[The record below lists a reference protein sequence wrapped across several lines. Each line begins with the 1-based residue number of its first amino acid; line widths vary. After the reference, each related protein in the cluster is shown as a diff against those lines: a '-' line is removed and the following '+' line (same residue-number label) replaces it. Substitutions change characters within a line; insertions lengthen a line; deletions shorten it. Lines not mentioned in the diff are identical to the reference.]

1 MANYVTDGQWVV
13 STKERINFAIVCDRS
28 LLHRMATSTITV
40 DPPIQVVRLGMA
52 CSATTDTLTLPPYY
66 HHESKYDISNS
77 LDQFTYRFNASTVK
91 MWEPFHTA
99 LPNFTISDLPQKLK
113 NIKDIP
119 MDSLIAE
126 LRSINIAPKSS
137 DDWPIW
143 VDVIVGAIIIL
154 GIVLFLYCYVKGPP
168 RCFRKICPSSVMHE
182 SSEGEKVDSFQMV
195 SVKSNGTVDA
205 DREKPSAPLLQEQQ
219 LFKPV
224 DTLYPTFG
232 LKEQSKTA

>member
-1 MANYVTDGQWVV
+1 M
-13 STKERINFAIVCDRS
+13 
-28 LLHRMATSTITV
+28 
-40 DPPIQVVRLGMA
+40 
-52 CSATTDTLTLPPYY
+52 
-66 HHESKYDISNS
+66 DI
-77 LDQFTYRFNASTVK
+77 
-91 MWEPFHTA
+91 
-99 LPNFTISDLPQKLK
+99 
-113 NIKDIP
+113 
-119 MDSLIAE
+119 LIAE
-126 LRSINIAPKSS
+126 LRSINTIPQLS

-219 LFKPV
+219 LSKLV
-224 DTLYPTFG
+224 DTLYPTLG